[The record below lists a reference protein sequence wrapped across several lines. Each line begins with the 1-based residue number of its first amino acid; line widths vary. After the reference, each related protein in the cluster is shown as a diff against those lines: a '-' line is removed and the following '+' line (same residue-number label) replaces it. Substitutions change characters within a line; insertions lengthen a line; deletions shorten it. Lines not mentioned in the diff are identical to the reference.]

1 MAVFSAAGLSTAPVV
16 NILDEGLYSVQ
27 IQKAES
33 MLSKQKGTP
42 GLHFELTVLEGPV
55 QNSTGASPIG
65 RKVFHTLWISTDGPG
80 RAIGLQKLA
89 KLCKVTQVPQ
99 DDELDLD
106 QFIGKELI
114 IRVKHRL
121 YNGEPQEEVVDFK
134 ELRA

>member
-1 MAVFSAAGLSTAPVV
+1 MAIFSAAGLSTAPVV

-27 IQKAES
+27 IQKAEAQV
-33 MLSKQKGTP
+33 SKQKGTP

-65 RKVFHTLWISTDGPG
+65 RKVFNTIWISNDGAG

-89 KLCKVTQVPQ
+89 KLCKVCGVPQ
-99 DDELDLD
+99 SDELDLD
-106 QFIGKELI
+106 LFVGKNLI
-114 IRVKHRL
+114 VRIKHRL

-134 ELRA
+134 ELKD